1 MWYLVKPLL
10 GVQTVFLHV
19 FFLFFFLNIL
29 FPSLILFAFPQN
41 INPFFPFIKA
51 IKFLYFWVCFEL
63 TFGAAVDMLI
73 FPGCCYSTETCRGKY
88 IICKRWGSSIYQKV
102 HCNTKHKRN
111 SARLTITHGIARYYS
126 KPLSQ
131 WWQKKID
138 KSTASAAIGLW
149 IQSKGSKT

>member
-19 FFLFFFLNIL
+19 FFFIFFLNIL

-102 HCNTKHKRN
+102 HCNTKQK
-111 SARLTITHGIARYYS
+111 
-126 KPLSQ
+126 KFSQ
-131 WWQKKID
+131 INNHSWYCKVLQQAPVTMVAEKID